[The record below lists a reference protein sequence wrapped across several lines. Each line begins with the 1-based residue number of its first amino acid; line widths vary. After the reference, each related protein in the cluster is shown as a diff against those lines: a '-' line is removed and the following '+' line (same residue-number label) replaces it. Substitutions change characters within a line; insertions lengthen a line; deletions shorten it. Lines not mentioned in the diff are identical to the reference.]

1 MEAARCWR
9 RPVATGSAV
18 GCICRSAT
26 PTHNNSPSRILQ
38 EAARL
43 AEAEAA
49 RERAMIDEVVK
60 RIMEEDMAEAA
71 GKRSRQEETKAYIE
85 RFLAQ
90 QDELRRREM
99 EAAAA
104 EDRKIQGEG
113 AGGRGGRRGGGM
125 GGRGRLRRQL
135 VERVR
140 GHGVMGR
147 DKREGPCGKWG
158 G

>member
-1 MEAARCWR
+1 
-9 RPVATGSAV
+9 
-18 GCICRSAT
+18 
-26 PTHNNSPSRILQ
+26 
-38 EAARL
+38 
-43 AEAEAA
+43 
-49 RERAMIDEVVK
+49 MIDEVVK

-104 EDRKIQGEG
+104 EDKKIQGEG
-113 AGGRGGRRGGGM
+113 AGRREEEVEGWKRR
-125 GGRGRLRRQL
+125 GGRGRFGRSRTSCGGERWRRRRPRT
-135 VERVR
+135 ERYRVR
-140 GHGVMGR
+140 GDGGIRAEGDGDRRVQGEGARVPRGGGGGRGPGGGV
-147 DKREGPCGKWG
+147 G